1 MPGRGGGRSF
11 AAMQHAML
19 RLDAVLRRH
28 RRLVLGAWIVVL
40 LAALPFAARQ
50 SEHLSSGGFG
60 VPGSQ
65 SAAVE
70 AAMER
75 IPGAQGA
82 QLAAVL
88 IPARGATDA
97 QLSAAVDR
105 VAAAAGPVAGVSLPD
120 AARERAV
127 AQARAGG
134 VLVVPLRAEV
144 GEDDGDR
151 GGGRP
156 ARAPRGRRGRTRGRE
171 HPSRGAGRAVG
182 GHAGAEQGG
191 PRQGGV
197 RGLPDRAA
205 HPARRLRLA
214 GRRGAAAR
222 ARLRRGDGHRGADLP
237 ALAGDGDVGLRDQH
251 GLDDRHR
258 RGRRLLAVHRRPL
271 PRGAGRRP
279 PPRRGPRRRDG
290 DLRPRRAL
298 LRRHRDRVPGRAVD
312 GRQHGDPLDG
322 AGGDARGRG
331 RDARL
336 GHAPAAAAGP
346 ARGGS
351 LAVPAPAPARR
362 RRARASG
369 AAGPTP

>member
-1 MPGRGGGRSF
+1 
-11 AAMQHAML
+11 
-19 RLDAVLRRH
+19 
-28 RRLVLGAWIVVL
+28 
-40 LAALPFAARQ
+40 
-50 SEHLSSGGFG
+50 
-60 VPGSQ
+60 
-65 SAAVE
+65 
-70 AAMER
+70 MER

-97 QLSAAVDR
+97 QLSAAVER

-144 GEDDGDR
+144 GEDEATEVAVDLRERLAIGDG
-151 GGGRP
+151 
-156 ARAPRGRRGRTRGRE
+156 RARGRE
-171 HPSRGAGRAVG
+171 HPPRRAGRAVG

-197 RGLPDRAA
+197 RRLPDRAA

-251 GLDDRHR
+251 GVDDRHR

-271 PRGAGRRP
+271 PRGAGRRA
-279 PPRRGPRRRDG
+279 PPRRGARRRDG

-322 AGGDARGRG
+322 ARGDARGRG

-336 GHAPAAAAGP
+336 GHAPARAAGP
-346 ARGGS
+346 ARG
-351 LAVPAPAPARR
+351 APAGGSCAGAGRR